1 MVTLG
6 NFSQSQIYFSH
17 SIAKGRLYRPSFI
30 IDPFGTF
37 IRRRVQ
43 TALTSQFSTHFLVR
57 VRVVR
62 FVRVVNVR
70 IKKVKSDNE

>member
-1 MVTLG
+1 MVILG
-6 NFSQSQIYFSH
+6 NFSQSQINFSH
-17 SIAKGRLYRPSFI
+17 SIAKGCLYRPSFI

-37 IRRRVQ
+37 RRRVQ
-43 TALTSQFSTHFLVR
+43 TGLTSQLSTHFLVR